1 TDYTP
6 ARLYHPETGRFTTRD
21 PHPTPLNKYQAFNA
35 NPINGLDPTG
45 NITLRILRNPA
56 GSHIDDPETYTA
68 GGLPG
73 GSRAAARNAPE
84 IGGRVLHERPLPAS
98 EVTTESAQPAIT
110 SRMPPLRPVGET
122 RFQQEGVH
130 FYAKFGMEYSVF
142 RKKYVAVKD
151 EFHLAI
157 GGDHRSEEVMKA
169 NRALLQLDFLSL
181 LSAALE
187 VRVKASEIFLIAE
200 TAKKFRNSV
209 RELQRSYEEHGNEKP
224 EWFRSLN
231 IMAGS
236 GVIRSMERIKKE
248 DFYGLVEDDAL

>member
-1 TDYTP
+1 
-6 ARLYHPETGRFTTRD
+6 
-21 PHPTPLNKYQAFNA
+21 
-35 NPINGLDPTG
+35 
-45 NITLRILRNPA
+45 
-56 GSHIDDPETYTA
+56 
-68 GGLPG
+68 
-73 GSRAAARNAPE
+73 
-84 IGGRVLHERPLPAS
+84 
-98 EVTTESAQPAIT
+98 
-110 SRMPPLRPVGET
+110 
-122 RFQQEGVH
+122 
-130 FYAKFGMEYSVF
+130 
-142 RKKYVAVKD
+142 
-151 EFHLAI
+151 
-157 GGDHRSEEVMKA
+157 MKA